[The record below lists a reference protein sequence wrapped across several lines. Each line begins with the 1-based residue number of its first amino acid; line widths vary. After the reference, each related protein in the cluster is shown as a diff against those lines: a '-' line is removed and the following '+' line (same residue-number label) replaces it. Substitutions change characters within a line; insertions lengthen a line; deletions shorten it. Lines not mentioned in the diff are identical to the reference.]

1 MQIISIFKVVKGLIR
16 EFPRRT
22 TSLFAI
28 SIISIL
34 TILMITLFISSFNK
48 KIDKDVLS
56 DLGGVF
62 SVTEKE
68 LDFRHEIS
76 AMEESVNLESN
87 QSLNKENNS
96 VLYDDTLIGWGL
108 KRNKNNQPPEAVATN
123 VTLLQK
129 YGGFYIGDTSK
140 KEIYLTF
147 DEGYENGYTAK
158 ILDVLGQNRVKGV
171 FFITGPYLNEHQDLV
186 RRMVEEGHEVGN
198 HTVKHPSLPT
208 VNDARVE
215 EELLGLD
222 RAFYEKFGKHMK
234 YLRPPKGEFS
244 ERTLAIS
251 QKLGYRNAFWS
262 FAYDDWY
269 VDRSSGADFAYN
281 KVMENLHNGG
291 VILLHAVSKDNVEAL
306 DSIIKGAR
314 EKGYEFGNIDNIK

>member
-1 MQIISIFKVVKGLIR
+1 
-16 EFPRRT
+16 
-22 TSLFAI
+22 
-28 SIISIL
+28 
-34 TILMITLFISSFNK
+34 MIALFISSFNK
-48 KIDKDVLS
+48 KVNKDDLS

-62 SVTEKE
+62 SIKEKE
-68 LDFRHEIS
+68 LDFSHELS
-76 AMEESVNLESN
+76 DLEDSVNSESGKFADRKDN
-87 QSLNKENNS
+87 II
-96 VLYDDTLIGWGL
+96 YDNTLLGWGL
-108 KRNKNNQPPEAVATN
+108 QRNKNNLPPVAKTTS
-123 VTLLQK
+123 VTLLRK

-158 ILDVLGQNRVKGV
+158 ILDVLGQNRVRGV

-198 HTVKHPSLPT
+198 HTVKHPSLPS
-208 VNDARVE
+208 VNDKRVE

-251 QKLGYRNAFWS
+251 QKLGYRNVFWS
-262 FAYDDWY
+262 FAYEDWY
-269 VDRSSGADFAYN
+269 VDKSRGADFAYN
-281 KVMENLHNGG
+281 KVMENLHNGC
-291 VILLHAVSKDNVEAL
+291 VLLLHAVSKDNAEAL
-306 DSIIKGAR
+306 DRIIKGAR
-314 EKGYEFGNIDNIK
+314 ENGYEFGDIDNINSVFNTKY